1 MKKILTFCVIFLLAF
16 NAVVLDSC
24 SRDIEPN
31 SSTSASINPT
41 TDSTIVI
48 DSTVNQAGN
57 TVIYQTNTAQ
67 IKEYN
72 HTYLWIS
79 VIVLLV
85 SNLICLALLIL
96 LFNSF
101 DRESCDSVNRKYNI
115 DKLKEDVALLMSNS
129 NKKVERQNV
138 NVVNYSLSEADI
150 NLIVDRVRECLRLD
164 ELDDNPATPIHNKAQ
179 DTPVKIMYASAVDD
193 NMCFKSVTD
202 RPTDTTVYSL
212 NITEDNKA
220 SFVVYEGA
228 KDRVLNCED
237 FLNYAC
243 NVASDGNSSI
253 GIECKAGT
261 AEKTNENMWTVVKK
275 ANVKFI

>member
-79 VIVLLV
+79 VVVLLV
-85 SNLICLALLIL
+85 SNIICLFLLSL
-96 LFNSF
+96 LFISF
-101 DRESCDSVNRKYNI
+101 DRKSCDSVNRKYNI
-115 DKLKEDVALLMSNS
+115 GKLKEDVAFLMSLS
-129 NKKVERQNV
+129 NKKVEKQIV
-138 NVVNYSLSEADI
+138 NVVNNSLSDADFDI
-150 NLIVDRVRECLRLD
+150 IVDRVRECLRLD
-164 ELDDNPATPIHNKAQ
+164 ELEKTNTASSQIN
-179 DTPVKIMYASAVDD
+179 TPVSQTRTMYASRVGED
-193 NMCFKSVTD
+193 MLLKVYEH
-202 RPTDTTVYSL
+202 PTDTTVYSL
-212 NITEDNKA
+212 KITDDNEA
-220 SFVVYEGA
+220 SFSVYEGA

-243 NVASDGNSSI
+243 NVASDGNSST
-253 GIECKAGT
+253 GIECEAGT
-261 AEKTNENMWTVVKK
+261 AEKTNENMWIVVKK
-275 ANVKFI
+275 ANVKFV